1 MASKRRLGWV
11 LARAAA
17 VFAAPAAAC
26 VSGAAVAEDA
36 DASQIAPVTVI
47 AATPLPGT
55 TIDVAKAPYD
65 VRTLTG
71 ADLELAGPPSLTGA
85 LSDRLGGVNVGDNL
99 DDPLQPDIVY
109 RGFTASPVVGSAQG
123 LAVYQGGVR
132 INEAFGDAVNWD
144 LVPAD
149 AVARVDVV
157 GTNPVYGLN
166 ALGGAVVVT
175 MKNGFDDPG
184 GAVSL
189 WGGSFGLRAASLA
202 WGGHTDRAGAF
213 IAARGLGGD
222 GWRRFSADRLRQ
234 VYADLDWRGER
245 LDLDLSY
252 SGADNALQ
260 GQGPAPVQELAV
272 DRRLVFTSPQQ
283 NANRLNFV
291 VLSGDYAAGGGLS
304 FQGDLYV
311 RGFAQR
317 VANGDTTDYVA
328 CAGPALAGLMC
339 QPDGSTP
346 LTGAGGRSI
355 PDLSAGGQVPIGQN
369 DRERLRTLS
378 YGGALQATSSADLLG
393 RPNRWSFG
401 ADGER
406 ARIDFAS
413 SAELGM
419 IDPDLVVQPS
429 GLFVSTPEGGPFTAT
444 PVSLHAEDTYA
455 GAFATDTF
463 DLADRI
469 SLTASGRFNWARIAL
484 ADRLGAAL
492 SGTSTYAR
500 FNPALGA
507 AWRIGAGLTGYV
519 GYAEGSRTP
528 TASEIECSDP
538 AAPCL
543 LPSSLSA
550 DPPRLKQVV
559 SRTWEAGLR
568 GERPVGTGEVSYSL
582 SLYRTDV
589 SDDIYALA
597 TSLSAGFFQN
607 IAGTRRVGGEAFAT
621 WRSPRLTAYLSYAYV
636 DATFRADVALPSPAN
651 PFADAAGDIHVRPGD
666 RLPGVPRHRFKL
678 GADLAVTQDLRI
690 GGDLQLL
697 GDQFY
702 RGDEANLLA
711 PLPGYAILGLHANW
725 AIGRRLTLFGRIENA
740 TDARYATFGTLG
752 DPTGVGAP
760 GVPATGVGVDP
771 RFQSPVAPLAAYAG
785 VKAAF

>member
-1 MASKRRLGWV
+1 M

-17 VFAAPAAAC
+17 ALAPAVAC
-26 VSGAAVAEDA
+26 APGAVLAEDA
-36 DASQIAPVTVI
+36 APSQIAPVTVI

-55 TIDVAKAPYD
+55 AIDVAKAPYD
-65 VRTLTG
+65 VRTLTD
-71 ADLELAGPPSLTGA
+71 ADLARTGAPGLTGA
-85 LSDRLGGVNVGDNL
+85 LAGRLGGVNVGDNL
-99 DDPLQPDIVY
+99 DDPFQPDIVY
-109 RGFTASPVVGSAQG
+109 RGFTASPVVGSPQG

-144 LVPAD
+144 LVPVD
-149 AVARVDVV
+149 AIARVDVV

-184 GAVSL
+184 GTASL
-189 WGGSFGLRAASLA
+189 WGGAFGQRAASLA
-202 WGGHTDRAGAF
+202 WGRHTDRAAVFVATRSFGD
-213 IAARGLGGD
+213 D
-222 GWRRFSADRLRQ
+222 GWRRFSADRMRQ
-234 VYADLDWRGER
+234 FYADLAWRGER
-245 LDLDLSY
+245 LNLDLSY

-272 DRRLVFTSPQQ
+272 DRRLVFTSPQL

-291 VLSGDYAAGGGLS
+291 ALSGDYAAGGGLS

-311 RGFAQR
+311 RSFAQD
-317 VANGDTTDYVA
+317 VVNGDTTAYVA
-328 CAGPALAGLMC
+328 CADPALAGLMC
-339 QPDGSTP
+339 QSDGFTP
-346 LTGAGGRSI
+346 LTTIAGSV
-355 PDLSAGGQVPIGQN
+355 PDLSAGGSQPIGQN

-378 YGGALQATSSADLLG
+378 YGGAVQATATTALFG
-393 RPNRWSFG
+393 RPNRASVG
-401 ADGER
+401 ADGEA

-413 SAELGM
+413 SAELGV
-419 IDPDLVVQPS
+419 IDPDLVVQAS
-429 GLFVSTPEGGPFTAT
+429 GLFVRTPEGGPFTAT
-444 PVSLHAEDTYA
+444 PVSLHADNTYLA
-455 GAFATDTF
+455 AFATDML
-463 DLADRI
+463 DLTDRI

-492 SGTSTYAR
+492 SGTSAYAG

-507 AWRIGAGLTGYV
+507 AWRVDTGLTAYI
-519 GYAEGSRTP
+519 GYAVGSRTP

-568 GERPVGTGEVSYSL
+568 GDRPVRAGELSYSL

-589 SDDIYALA
+589 RDDIYAVA
-597 TSLSAGFFQN
+597 TSLSTGFFQN
-607 IAGTRRVGGEAFAT
+607 IAGTRRVGGEVAAT

-651 PFADAAGDIHVRPGD
+651 PLANAAGEIQVRPGD
-666 RLPGVPRHRFKL
+666 RLPGVPRHRVKL
-678 GADLAVTQDLRI
+678 GADVAVAKGLRV
-690 GGDLQLL
+690 GGDLQVL
-697 GDQFY
+697 GDQVY
-702 RGDEANLLA
+702 HGDEANLLA
-711 PLPGYAILGLHANW
+711 PLPGYAVLGLHADW
-725 AIGRRLTLFGRIENA
+725 AIGRSLTFFGRIENA
-740 TDARYATFGTLG
+740 TNASYATFGTLG
-752 DPTGVGAP
+752 DPTGVSAP
-760 GVPATGVGVDP
+760 GVPADPARVDP
-771 RFQSPVAPLAAYAG
+771 RFQSPAAPLAAYAG
-785 VKAAF
+785 VKVAF

>member
-1 MASKRRLGWV
+1 MVSKRRPGRV

-17 VFAAPAAAC
+17 ALIAPAALCAPC
-26 VSGAAVAEDA
+26 AAVADDA
-36 DASQIAPVTVI
+36 GQVAPVKVI

-55 TIDVAKAPYD
+55 AIDVAKAPYD
-65 VRTLTG
+65 VRTLTD
-71 ADLELAGPPSLTGA
+71 ADLARTGPASLTGA
-85 LSDRLGGVNVGDNL
+85 LASRLGGVNVGDNL
-99 DDPLQPDIVY
+99 DDPFQPDIVY

-166 ALGGAVVVT
+166 GLGGAVVVT

-184 GAVSL
+184 GAASL
-189 WGGSFGLRAASLA
+189 WGGSFGQRAASLA
-202 WGGHTDRAGAF
+202 WGAHGERAGVF
-213 IAARGLGGD
+213 IAARGLGDD

-234 VYADLDWRGER
+234 FYADLAWRGDR

-252 SGADNALQ
+252 SVADNALQ

-272 DRRLVFTSPQQ
+272 DRRLVFTSPQL

-311 RGFAQR
+311 RSFAQD

-328 CAGPALAGLMC
+328 CADPALAGLMC
-339 QPDGSTP
+339 QPDGATL
-346 LTGAGGRSI
+346 LTGPGGAAI
-355 PDLSAGGQVPIGQN
+355 PDLSAGGQVAMGQN
-369 DRERLRTLS
+369 DRERLRTLG
-378 YGGALQATSSADLLG
+378 YGGAVQATASTALFG
-393 RPNRWSFG
+393 RANRFSVG
-401 ADGER
+401 ADGQA
-406 ARIDFAS
+406 ARIEFAS
-413 SAELGM
+413 SAELGV

-444 PVSLHAEDTYA
+444 PVSLHAENTYLA
-455 GAFATDTF
+455 AFATDTV
-463 DLADRI
+463 DLTDRV
-469 SLTASGRFNWARIAL
+469 SLTASGRFNWVRIAL
-484 ADRLGAAL
+484 ADHLGAAL
-492 SGTSTYAR
+492 SGTSAYAR
-500 FNPALGA
+500 FNPALGV
-507 AWRIGAGLTGYV
+507 AWRIDAGLTAYI

-550 DPPRLKQVV
+550 DPPGLKQVV

-568 GERPVGTGEVSYSL
+568 GGRTIGTGELSYSL
-582 SLYRTDV
+582 GLYRTDV
-589 SDDIYALA
+589 RDDIYAVA
-597 TSLSAGFFQN
+597 TSLSTGFFQN
-607 IAGTRRVGGEAFAT
+607 IAGTRRVGAEVAAT
-621 WRSPRLTAYLSYAYV
+621 WRSPRLTAYVSYAYV
-636 DATFRADVALPSPAN
+636 DATFRAAFALPSPAN
-651 PFADAAGDIHVRPGD
+651 PLADAAGDIEVRQGD
-666 RLPGVPRHRFKL
+666 RLPGVPRHRLKL
-678 GADLAVTQDLRI
+678 GVDLDVGKGLSI
-690 GGDLQLL
+690 GGDLQVL
-697 GDQFY
+697 GDQVY

-711 PLPGYAILGLHANW
+711 PLPGYAVLGLHANW
-725 AIGRRLTLFGRIENA
+725 AVGRLTVFGRIENA
-740 TDARYATFGTLG
+740 ANARYATFGILG

-760 GVPATGVGVDP
+760 GVPTGAPGADP
-771 RFQSPVAPLAAYAG
+771 RFQSPAAPIAAYAG
-785 VKAAF
+785 AKLSF